1 LAINSIEIMVA
12 SLPFVKRIQELPPPA
27 AKMADHGPTI
37 RRKRPW
43 TEPGNRRNCRERPA
57 KGWKR
62 RPEHRGTR
70 SRGRGSMIRHASRSL
85 AFAISAPAV
94 AMIQAAFL
102 RLLMTAVGNTVP
114 DSAGKTA
121 AEVAAIGLSPLT
133 RGTDEE
139 DHAATRRAAEAL
151 PERSVTIIRQVGL
164 QSGWTAETEGGK
176 MQPRKNLCF
185 RNGASKVWP
194 RLFEQPGLY
203 FSLSPQC

>member
-1 LAINSIEIMVA
+1 MAINSIEIMVA
-12 SLPFVKRIQELPPPA
+12 SLSFVKRIQELPAPA

-70 SRGRGSMIRHASRSL
+70 SRGRVSMIRHASRCL
-85 AFAISAPAV
+85 ALAIIALAV

-102 RLLMTAVGNTVP
+102 RLLMTAVGDTVP

-121 AEVAAIGLSPLT
+121 AGVAAIDLFPLT

-139 DHAATRRAAEAL
+139 DHAAIRRAAEAL
-151 PERSVTIIRQVGL
+151 PERSVTIIRQMGPR
-164 QSGWTAETEGGK
+164 SGWTAETEGGK
-176 MQPRKNLCF
+176 MQPRKNLSF
-185 RNGASKVWP
+185 RNGASKV
-194 RLFEQPGLY
+194 
-203 FSLSPQC
+203 